1 MAGILLN
8 EINYSGGNDG
18 ASSLTEL
25 SDVNIAL
32 PQDGNVL
39 KYNANT
45 SKWENAAGGGGG
57 TVDET
62 LSPTSENAVQN
73 SAIYNAIANNLYG
86 GNENLEVYNEPAK
99 QDYYAGDTLC
109 YIDTDNTLKVAK
121 VTEDI
126 SEGDSFEYYIEN
138 LNLLNNIP
146 YLLGVTYTTPE
157 DIIVIGK
164 GSPRPFYIGD
174 KVLAINPP
182 DSIALVK
189 VIKAINTGDVIYT
202 ADYDQNV
209 EWLPSV
215 LDYVK
220 ANPSDTAT
228 ESLTKLQIGND
239 IYSVSGGGA
248 SALAD
253 LSDVTISASPVD
265 KSFLRLNNGVWN
277 DEEYNPKND
286 ILSSLFNI
294 SNYRWHPF
302 SFRNTTDDEKISLS
316 FLGQKAVYLSF
327 LRSYIVISDSATKS
341 TIIPMSQTIDLSEI
355 YTTGPLAG
363 LKLTVFI
370 TVEDGISYINIKK
383 STPINLYTYNVSGV
397 FNLLYN

>member
-18 ASSLTEL
+18 ASSLNEL
-25 SDVNIAL
+25 SDVSIAS

-39 KYNANT
+39 KYNSNT
-45 SKWENAAGGGGG
+45 SKWENAAESGG
-57 TVDET
+57 TT
-62 LSPTSENAVQN
+62 
-73 SAIYNAIANNLYG
+73 
-86 GNENLEVYNEPAK
+86 
-99 QDYYAGDTLC
+99 
-109 YIDTDNTLKVAK
+109 
-121 VTEDI
+121 
-126 SEGDSFEYYIEN
+126 
-138 LNLLNNIP
+138 
-146 YLLGVTYTTPE
+146 
-157 DIIVIGK
+157 
-164 GSPRPFYIGD
+164 
-174 KVLAINPP
+174 
-182 DSIALVK
+182 
-189 VIKAINTGDVIYT
+189 
-202 ADYDQNV
+202 V
-209 EWLPSV
+209 E
-215 LDYVK
+215 
-220 ANPSDTAT
+220 ANPSGTA
-228 ESLTKLQIGND
+228 SDDLTKIQIGSD
-239 IYSVSGGGA
+239 IYDIPTGGGA

-253 LSDVTISASPVD
+253 LSDVTISASPVNQ
-265 KSFLRLNNGVWN
+265 SFLRLNNGVWN

-294 SNYRWHPF
+294 SNYRWYPF

-316 FLGQKAVYLSF
+316 FLGEKAVYLSF